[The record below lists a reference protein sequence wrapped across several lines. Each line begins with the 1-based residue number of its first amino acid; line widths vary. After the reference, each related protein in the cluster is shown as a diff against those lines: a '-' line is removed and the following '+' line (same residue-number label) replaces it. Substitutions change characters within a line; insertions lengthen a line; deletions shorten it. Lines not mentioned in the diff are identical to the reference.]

1 MITGIHHVSMKCGTA
16 EELARAKAFYLG
28 ALGLALKR
36 EWPEGI
42 MIDTGCGLIEIFSNG
57 EGVKEKGAVR
67 HFALAVDDVDAAAE
81 KARAAGCPVFLGPKD
96 ILIASDPPL
105 EARMAFCVG
114 PLGEEIEFFREKP

>member
-16 EELARAKAFYLG
+16 AELKRAKAFYLDV
-28 ALGLALKR
+28 LGLTLKR

-42 MIDTGCGLIEIFSNG
+42 MIDTGRGLIEIFSNG

-67 HFALAVDDVDAAAE
+67 HFALTVDDVDAAAE
-81 KARAAGCPVFLGPKD
+81 KARAAGYPVFLGPRD

-114 PLGEEIEFFREKP
+114 PLGEEIEFFQEKG